1 MLKAL
6 LAPILTGPG
15 RISRYNP
22 SANLANLSEAEREVR
37 RRSKGSPPRPVKP
50 SVDHPRY
57 STAPFL
63 SRTETEFPGSIN

>member
-37 RRSKGSPPRPVKP
+37 REEIK
-50 SVDHPRY
+50 
-57 STAPFL
+57 
-63 SRTETEFPGSIN
+63 